1 MAYEI
6 VEQCSIGK
14 KDENLNEDGWIAT
27 SNYVAVIDGSTSK
40 GTLDYGEKTSGRIA
54 MEIIKEGIKNLRPNC
69 TIRDAANEL
78 SAKIDAYY
86 LSHNIVKEV
95 QEHPENRLT
104 ASVAIYSVERS
115 EVWQIGDCPCMIDH
129 LVYDN
134 PKYWELPLAQARALY
149 LEKELAEGKKIL
161 DLQKNDTGR
170 EYILPLLRFS
180 MIYQN
185 NENEDIYGYGV
196 LDGFPIAN
204 RFLRRFS
211 TAGAHQVILSTDGY
225 PKLFPTLSQSEQY
238 YKELL
243 EEDPLCIR
251 HHKMTKGLMV
261 GNYGFDDRTYIRL
274 LLNK

>member
-6 VEQCSIGK
+6 IEQCSIGK
-14 KDENLNEDGWIAT
+14 KDETLNEDGWIAT
-27 SNYVAVIDGSTSK
+27 PYYVAVIDGSTSK
-40 GTLDYGEKTSGRIA
+40 GTLNYGEKQSGRIA
-54 MEIIKEGIKNLRPNC
+54 MEIIREGIKNLRPNC

-95 QEHPENRLT
+95 QDHPENRLT
-104 ASVAIYSVERS
+104 ASVAIYSVERR

-129 LVYDN
+129 LTYEN

-149 LEKELAEGKKIL
+149 IEKELADGKTIHE
-161 DLQKNDTGR
+161 LQKKDTGR
-170 EYILPLLRFS
+170 DYILPLLRFS

-185 NENEDIYGYGV
+185 NEEQNTYGYGV

-204 RFLRRFS
+204 RFLRRIS
-211 TAGAHQVILSTDGY
+211 AAGAHQIILSTDGY
-225 PKLFPTLSQSEQY
+225 PKLFPTLNRSEQY
-238 YKELL
+238 YKEII

-251 HHKMTKGLMV
+251 RHKMTKGRMMETH
-261 GNYGFDDRTYIRL
+261 GFDDRTYIRL
-274 LLNK
+274 LLDK